1 MQERELV
8 LGQGTLAI
16 VILQFIVISQPS
28 NSNMEKFS
36 EYAKHYDVRRDAEGN
51 LAFGA
56 GKSGLTPL
64 RPSNPAISL
73 SPARMDLQE
82 RLIDFQKKLSFGFTT
97 RQLFDL
103 DAITSREV
111 KSLSI
116 NTPIHPMFAK
126 NRWLKENR
134 PDSISKDLYRLPEH
148 LIVDGQATV
157 WTAPDPRVWTLLEP
171 SLRLVS
177 LVIEN
182 LPNHPWVNAL
192 PLSHEM
198 KC

>member
-1 MQERELV
+1 MQQRELGLV
-8 LGQGTLAI
+8 QSTLAI
-16 VILQFIVISQPS
+16 IILQFIVISQPS
-28 NSNMEKFS
+28 NSNMENFS
-36 EYAKHYDVRRDAEGN
+36 EYAKHYDVRQDAEGN

-64 RPSNPAISL
+64 RPSNPAVSL

-82 RLIDFQKKLSFGFTT
+82 RLIDFQKKLNFGFTT

-148 LIVDGQATV
+148 LIVDEQATV
-157 WTAPDPRVWTLLEP
+157 WTAHDPRVWAVLEP
-171 SLRLVS
+171 SLRLAS